1 MELPQQLFHFSYP
14 SSIFLPFAIGA
25 PHPLKVCRGRHCSGA
40 LGCDF
45 DLDMVM
51 YFLWRPPPP
60 PAPYVSS
67 LQLARDFFNKM
78 KDVRAILLLSLSLQV
93 FLVLV
98 APLRKSTG
106 KKCLLLIIWSAYM
119 LAQWTATFGVALI
132 IQKLGDN
139 DQGNDEDNFRLCHY
153 GRKGQLDYANTAL
166 LSCWASFL
174 LLHLGYTSNII
185 AFALETREWL
195 SHMYRLIFQ
204 VVATLFALALLSFS
218 SMPAILIF
226 IAAVIKNAERTFALY
241 LASQD
246 RFKKPNPDSKY
257 GRPTEE
263 NEHHTTAEITT
274 EVGGVLDDSEV
285 IQYAYYSYK
294 VCRGLVFDQIY
305 NFRGQTQIRKLF
317 SSIEAENALRLI
329 EVEVNFFSEVL
340 QTKSEFVHSVKGYVC
355 RFLAFALVA
364 TAFVWFQWERASFK
378 GKFDIQ
384 MTYSLF
390 LWVIFQEVM
399 AFIMV
404 VFSDWTFAA
413 LVPDALPRG
422 TPVNVKSSM
431 SMRIHYHRRD
441 CFSILIDK
449 IIHLSGFVINSLC
462 LALLFEAAADIIKK
476 AIKYLGK
483 HKAFSWPGVII
494 ARGIW
499 SLIIKCLCFIV
510 GKIFQFLL
518 LKDLLDEMKYV
529 SREPLTKDLW
539 KFIFSELKHKSKY
552 ADNPRNIRRL
562 CTARGDWVLED
573 KAWESCS
580 RELIPYLADVS
591 YDYSLLLWHFAT
603 ELCYNTN
610 TNEVNNESPDEC
622 GFCSNNY
629 REFSKI
635 LSDHLLYLL
644 LVEPKIMSA
653 VVGIGGIIFQETCNE
668 AERFF
673 TKNGLGPEQ
682 LKESCK
688 QILSMNTN
696 PVNEVT
702 SQSVLFDAVNL
713 ANKLK
718 TLQKENGVD
727 IWKLLSKVWMEM
739 LSCAAYHCPSHEHAQ
754 QLSKGGELI
763 SFVWILMAHFG
774 LGGRFQ
780 DLRIQNENV

>member
-1 MELPQQLFHFSYP
+1 MESPDSLMDPYWQLPPMVRSLF
-14 SSIFLPFAIGA
+14 A
-25 PHPLKVCRGRHCSGA
+25 V
-40 LGCDF
+40 
-45 DLDMVM
+45 
-51 YFLWRPPPP
+51 
-60 PAPYVSS
+60 
-67 LQLARDFFNKM
+67 M
-78 KDVRAILLLSLSLQV
+78 KDVRVILLLSLSLQV

-98 APLRKSTG
+98 APLRKFTG
-106 KKCLLLIIWSAYM
+106 KKFLLLIIWSAYM
-119 LAQWTATFGVALI
+119 LAQWTATFGIAFI
-132 IQKLGDN
+132 IQNLGDEQYYVTN
-139 DQGNDEDNFRLCHY
+139 
-153 GRKGQLDYANTAL
+153 AA

-174 LLHLGYTSNII
+174 LLHLSYTNNIT
-185 AFALETREWL
+185 AFALETKEWL

-204 VVATLFALALLSFS
+204 VVATLFALYLLSFL
-218 SMPAILIF
+218 SMPAVLIF
-226 IAAVIKNAERTFALY
+226 IAAVIKNAEGTSAIY

-246 RFKKPNPDSKY
+246 RFKKPK
-257 GRPTEE
+257 EE
-263 NEHHTTAEITT
+263 NQQHTTAEIAMKI
-274 EVGGVLDDSEV
+274 GGVLDDLEV

-294 VCRGLVFDQIY
+294 ICRGLVFDQIY
-305 NFRGQTQIRKLF
+305 NFREQTQIRALF

-355 RFLAFALVA
+355 RFLAFGLVA
-364 TAFVWFQWERASFK
+364 TAFVWFQPNRMLFK
-378 GKFDIQ
+378 RISCSNFDLGV
-384 MTYSLF
+384 TYSLF
-390 LWVIFQEVM
+390 LWAIFQEVI

-404 VFSDWTFAA
+404 VFSDWTIAA
-413 LVPDALPRG
+413 LMPDVRLREKNSSISKLKRLVYSILCYFVVLKRPLWYPCECEIKHEHEVLA
-422 TPVNVKSSM
+422 TPILLRRWSGSISTYNFIGYCLKYCPT
-431 SMRIHYHRRD
+431 RIHYHKRD
-441 CFSILIDK
+441 CFSILINK
-449 IIHLSGFVINSLC
+449 IIHLSGFVINFLSL
-462 LALLFEAAADIIKK
+462 EAAADLIKK
-476 AIKYLGK
+476 ASKYWGK

-499 SLIIKCLCFIV
+499 WFWSLIIKCLCFVV

-539 KFIFSELKHKSKY
+539 KFIFLELKHKSKY

-591 YDYSLLLWHFAT
+591 YDYSLLLWHIAT

-635 LSDHLLYLL
+635 LSDHMLYLL
-644 LVEPKIMSA
+644 LVQRKLMSA

-673 TKNGLGPEQ
+673 TKNGLGPEE

-739 LSCAAYHCPSHEHAQ
+739 LSCAAYHCTSHEHAQ